1 MTEIDSRP
9 SPRQLAADLF
19 FLLQLAL
26 ALISGGSQLLRLL
39 TTSQG
44 VNASWLASWL
54 AFLLINLTLVLHAH
68 RRQPSRVTLQ
78 TVLTYAVW
86 SLVIAADLGV
96 MLWRELE
103 VWNHLDTLTVAL
115 ITSGLGVI
123 AGTSRWR
130 RLPLTDPLV
139 FAGVGVCFIA
149 LPQLVLT
156 YKILQQGGAGLAGAM
171 LLAGHVGILTR
182 LGQLGFALREAGW
195 DRNRL
200 GAALS
205 ELANEITWIL
215 VSLAWLWH

>member
-1 MTEIDSRP
+1 MTETDP
-9 SPRQLAADLF
+9 LPAPRQLLADLF

-26 ALISGGSQLLRLL
+26 ALISGGSQFLRLL

-44 VNASWLASWL
+44 VNTSWLASWL
-54 AFLLINLTLVLHAH
+54 AFLLINLTLTLRAH

-78 TVLTYAVW
+78 TVLTYSSWTV
-86 SLVIAADLGV
+86 VIAADLGV

-103 VWNHLDTLTVAL
+103 VWDRLDTLTAAAVGG
-115 ITSGLGVI
+115 GLCLTGCT
-123 AGTSRWR
+123 ARWR
-130 RLPLTDPLV
+130 RLPLSDPLV

-149 LPQLVLT
+149 LPQLVLS
-156 YKILQQGGAGLAGAM
+156 YKIFQVGGAGLAGAM

-182 LGQLGFALREAGW
+182 LGQLWFALREAGW

-200 GAALS
+200 GAALG

-215 VSLAWLWH
+215 VSLVWLWH